1 MKNRTGGIGIVI
13 VVSLVVI
20 ALALSPRGVA
30 QASDAAVVPY
40 SGASPDSQTAPTP
53 VYECYSVAEGQDVA
67 TVVRLVTKNFGA
79 DLVRVRNL
87 VMMCEFAFKIPPP
100 PAGIPDN
107 TPPPSPTQTRIFA
120 CYRLDGGTDPADPY
134 LLTTANFGTS
144 AVQVRTSNLMCEEAS
159 KTRSLPGSVPP
170 IQVTVGQPSGVVWQC
185 YKLARSKSTGGPF
198 RLITNNFGRDD
209 VQIGGAVQ
217 MCEEAAKF
225 RLDAA
230 GNVIQSGEATGLVLE
245 CFRLGLGDTPNARVS
260 LTTRNFGKDDVT
272 VGLATRM
279 CEPATKQPLFTL
291 FPIPNEP
298 RSSELEDAD

>member
-1 MKNRTGGIGIVI
+1 MKNRIGVLGIPIVA
-13 VVSLVVI
+13 LVLV
-20 ALALSPRGVA
+20 ALALSPLGIS
-30 QASDAAVVPY
+30 QASDYAVVPH
-40 SGASPDSQTAPTP
+40 GQPAPDSQTAPTP
-53 VYECYSVAEGQDVA
+53 VYECYNVAEGQDVA

-100 PAGIPDN
+100 PAGIPDG
-107 TPPPSPTQTRIFA
+107 TPPPSSTQTRIFA
-120 CYRLDGGTDPADPY
+120 CYRLDGGIDPADPY
-134 LLTTANFGTS
+134 LLTTANFGTGV
-144 AVQVRTSNLMCEEAS
+144 VQVRTSNLMCEEAS
-159 KTRSLPGSVPP
+159 KTRTLPGSVPP
-170 IQVTVGQPSGVVWQC
+170 VQVTLGQPSGVVWQC
-185 YKLARSKSTGGPF
+185 YKLLQRTKSAGGSF

-245 CFRLGLGDTPNARVS
+245 CFRLGSGNTPNARVA

-291 FPIPNEP
+291 FPIAIEP
-298 RSSELEDAD
+298 RSSELEDGD